1 MFFNRFSYRLIL
13 ILMETFNQFSTNII
27 IHICNKFLQ
36 EGEYNTKSRLVRNS
50 REKIKGTQY
59 VIIILV
65 LCAFSVCCW
74 LTEAIKPS
82 PVIQW
87 NFSLL
92 FVALSSSYLVRIP
105 MLVAFFSARVCW
117 VRGDLS
123 TAISALGYLTCFPR
137 HNSTDVI
144 SPNLTRKEGAERER
158 EREREKQNTLFLT
171 FLKFRG
177 LWLARYIPNNPF
189 LQFCYIPQ

>member
-1 MFFNRFSYRLIL
+1 M
-13 ILMETFNQFSTNII
+13 
-27 IHICNKFLQ
+27 H
-36 EGEYNTKSRLVRNS
+36 
-50 REKIKGTQY
+50 
-59 VIIILV
+59 
-65 LCAFSVCCW
+65 FSVCCW

-117 VRGDLS
+117 VRRDLS

-144 SPNLTRKEGAERER
+144 SPNLTRKEGAEKER
-158 EREREKQNTLFLT
+158 EREREAKHSLSH
-171 FLKFRG
+171 
-177 LWLARYIPNNPF
+177 
-189 LQFCYIPQ
+189 IPQIPWPVTCTLHSKQSLSTVLLHTSIKVREGSKYLKACP